1 MDVKIKKQFP
11 IFQNHPK
18 LVYLDNAAST
28 QTPEVVLEKMNDY
41 YTKYRSN
48 IHRGLYDLSQKATQ
62 EYEQAREKIGEFING
77 EKDEIIF
84 TSGTTHGLNF
94 LAHSLGKNLNPG
106 DNIVLTR
113 SEHHANLVP
122 WQMIA
127 KEKGVELR
135 FIDLDLNMEEMDGDD
150 LVFANMQNKFPIAE
164 FSGPFNLDIN
174 SAKTLI
180 DKNTKIVS
188 FGLVSNTLGNI
199 VQANKIINIAKQ
211 YGAITIVDAAQAI
224 GHMPLDVKNIDCDFL
239 VFSGHK
245 MYGPT
250 GIGVLYVKKERL
262 ENLEPFFFGGDMV
275 NEVTYQEAQ
284 WAEIPA
290 RFEGGTPN
298 IAGAIG
304 LGAAVDFIESIG
316 WNNILEHEVR
326 LTEKLF
332 SELKKIEGIKII
344 GPEFGERRI
353 GVVSFVLEGIH
364 THDVA
369 EILNR
374 EKVCIRG
381 GHHCTMPLMQYLG
394 LPGTNRISVGIY
406 NSQED
411 IDILISGLQKLK
423 KIFA

>member
-1 MDVKIKKQFP
+1 MQNIKSQFP
-11 IFQNHPK
+11 IFQSHPN

-28 QTPEVVLEKMNDY
+28 QTPVSVAQAMDDY
-41 YTKYRSN
+41 YKNYRAN
-48 IHRGLYDLSQKATQ
+48 IHRGIYDLSQKATE
-62 EYEQAREKIGEFING
+62 EYENARAKVAQFINAQK
-77 EKDEIIF
+77 EEIVF
-84 TSGTTHGLNF
+84 TSGTTHGLNL
-94 LAHSLGKNLNPG
+94 LARSLGKNLQPG

-113 SEHHANLVP
+113 LEHHANLVP
-122 WQMIA
+122 WQQIA
-127 KEKGVELR
+127 KEKGVEIR
-135 FIDLDLNMEEMDGDD
+135 FIDLDVQMEDLDGDD
-150 LVFANMQNKFPIAE
+150 LVFANMQNKFPIAK
-164 FSGPFNLDIN
+164 FSGPFNLDTS
-174 SAKTLI
+174 SAQKII

-188 FGLVSNTLGNI
+188 FSLVSNVLGNI
-199 VQANKIINIAKQ
+199 THANEIIDVAKQ

-224 GHMPLDVKNIDCDFL
+224 AHIPLDIKNLDCDFL

-250 GIGVLYVKKERL
+250 GIGVLYGKKDRL
-262 ENLEPFFFGGDMV
+262 ETLEPYFYGGDMV
-275 NEVTYQEAQ
+275 SIVTYQDAQ
-284 WAEIPA
+284 WADIPA

-304 LGAAVDFIESIG
+304 LGAAIDFITSIG
-316 WNNILEHEVR
+316 WNNLIDHEVR

-332 SELKKIEGIKII
+332 SELQKIEGVKII
-344 GPEFGERRI
+344 GPEFEESRI

-374 EKVCIRG
+374 DQVCIRG
-381 GHHCTMPLMQYLG
+381 GHHCAMPLMQYLG

-406 NSQED
+406 NSLED
-411 IDILISGLQKLK
+411 IDRLAVALEKVK